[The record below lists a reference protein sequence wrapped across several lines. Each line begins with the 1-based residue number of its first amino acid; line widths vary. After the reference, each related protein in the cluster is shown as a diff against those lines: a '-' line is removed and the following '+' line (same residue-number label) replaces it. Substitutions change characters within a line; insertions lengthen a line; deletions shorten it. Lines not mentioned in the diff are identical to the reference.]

1 MNILI
6 EGWRN
11 INHSFALVN
20 QWQIMEL
27 IKSNDIFFKDVPY
40 ISKNWNKNKN
50 SSGLEKNI
58 LEQINKLPSTK
69 SDQNHDITYRIS
81 FPFNF
86 NNEFNSKILVVFGN
100 CEYKKLRKEKH
111 VPKLTEEIK
120 NNKNF
125 FIHTPSNWSK
135 EGYLKAGFKNSQII
149 VVPHG
154 VDKKVFYLSSSD
166 EKIKLKN
173 KYGIKDDEFVLTNI
187 GAMTENK
194 GVEILIAAYG
204 ILKKKFDNLRLILKD
219 QSNLYGIK
227 TNHLFDKIKKSNF
240 NQKFNI
246 INEKMM
252 KDIKIISENLN
263 LNEIRNLYSI
273 TDCYVSPYLAE
284 GFNLTP
290 LEAAACGTQI
300 IVTKGGS
307 TDDYFNDCLGF
318 QIESKLVKMN
328 EDFYRLEPEIESL
341 ISILKEKIINKKDEL
356 KQKRRDYVHNNFSWQ
371 KIVKDLKN
379 EFEEKLNKN
388 I

>member
-40 ISKNWNKNKN
+40 ISKNWDKNKN
-50 SSGLEKNI
+50 SSGLEKDI
-58 LEQINKLPSTK
+58 SEQINNLSHAK
-69 SDQNHDITYRIS
+69 SNQNHDITYRIS

-100 CEYKKLRKEKH
+100 CEYKKLKKEKYIH
-111 VPKLTEEIK
+111 KLTEEIK

-135 EGYLKAGFKNSQII
+135 EGYLKAGFKDSQII

-154 VDKKVFYLSSSD
+154 VDKKVFYLSSRD
-166 EKIKLKN
+166 KKIELRT

-194 GVEILIAAYG
+194 GVELLIAAYG
-204 ILKKKFDNLRLILKD
+204 ILKKKFKHLKLILKD

-227 TNHLFDKIKKSNF
+227 TNYLFDKLKNSKF
-240 NQKFNI
+240 NQKHNI
-246 INEKMM
+246 INESMM
-252 KDIKIISENLN
+252 KDIIIISENLN

-307 TDDYFNDCLGF
+307 TDDYFNECLGF

-328 EDFYRLEPEIESL
+328 EDYYRLEPEIESL

-356 KQKRRDYVHNNFSWQ
+356 EHIRSDFVHENFSW
-371 KIVKDLKN
+371 KSVVKKLTK
-379 EFEEKLNKN
+379 EFEIKLR
-388 I
+388 

>member
-6 EGWRN
+6 EGWRG

-20 QWQIMEL
+20 QFQISEL
-27 IKSNDIFFKDVPY
+27 IKSNEIYFNDAPFVSNKWD
-40 ISKNWNKNKN
+40 KNKN
-50 SSGLEKNI
+50 SSGLEKK
-58 LEQINKLPSTK
+58 LSEQINNLPPSQFNQ
-69 SDQNHDITYRIS
+69 SHDVTYRIS

-100 CEYKKLRKEKH
+100 CEYKTLNKEKYVH
-111 VPKLTEEIK
+111 ELTGEIK

-135 EGYLKAGFKNSQII
+135 EGFLKAGFKRDQII

-154 VDKKVFYLSSSD
+154 VDKKVFYTSTND
-166 EKIKLKN
+166 ERIKLRH
-173 KYGIKDDEFVLTNI
+173 KYGVKEDAFVLTNI

-194 GVEILIAAYG
+194 GVEILIATYG
-204 ILKKKFDNLRLILKD
+204 ILKKKFDNLQLILKD
-219 QSNLYGIK
+219 QSNLYEIK
-227 TNHLFDKIKKSNF
+227 TDHLFKKIKNSKL
-240 NQKFNI
+240 NQKYNI
-246 INEKMM
+246 LNEKMM
-252 KDIKIISENLN
+252 KDIKIVSDNLS
-263 LNEIRNLYSI
+263 LNEIRNLYLI

-300 IVTKGGS
+300 VVTEGGS
-307 TDDYFNDCLGF
+307 TDDFFDKCMGY

-328 EDFYRLEPEIESL
+328 EDLYRLEPKIDSL

-356 KQKRRDYVHNNFSWQ
+356 KYTRAEFVHKNFSWRNVVE
-371 KIVKDLKN
+371 KLIK
-379 EFEEKLNKN
+379 EFEIRLNQ
-388 I
+388 